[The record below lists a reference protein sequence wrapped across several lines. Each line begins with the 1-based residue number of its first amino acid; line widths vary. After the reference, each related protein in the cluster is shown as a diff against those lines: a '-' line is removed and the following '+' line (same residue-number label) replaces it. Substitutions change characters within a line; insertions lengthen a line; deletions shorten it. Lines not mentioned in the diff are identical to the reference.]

1 MIVFE
6 NWLEDEIDV
15 VALQEFADS
24 VVNACVREF
33 DEIYSKGFDVS
44 IYIADDEQIRKIN
57 AEYRDADKSTDVLS
71 FPMNEFVCGAV
82 DGALDIDEETGNVL
96 LGDIIISLPTCNRQ
110 ADEYGHAFEREFA
123 FLLSHGMMHLLGF
136 DHIDDQDAKVMFAM
150 QEKVLGGLGITR
162 DM

>member
-57 AEYRDADKSTDVLS
+57 AEYRDAVS
-71 FPMNEFVCGAV
+71 
-82 DGALDIDEETGNVL
+82 
-96 LGDIIISLPTCNRQ
+96 
-110 ADEYGHAFEREFA
+110 
-123 FLLSHGMMHLLGF
+123 
-136 DHIDDQDAKVMFAM
+136 
-150 QEKVLGGLGITR
+150 GIAGRFFTILVTR
-162 DM
+162 VAPFGSG